1 MRSGKL
7 FARTISTLAVIFV
20 VLTLGCLTAFAQ
32 TGTASIRGSVKD
44 PQGNVVVGAKV
55 TVRNE
60 AKNFSRDQVTGSDGA
75 YIFTA
80 LPPDTYIVDV
90 EAAGFKKVRAENV
103 AALVDTAKDLDVILE
118 VGAISETITVTGG
131 LDAPLNTTDASIG
144 NAIESRRIQELP
156 LNARNIVGLL
166 SLQPGVTRQGEVN
179 GGRRDQANITLD
191 GVDVNEQQTGL
202 DPVNGS
208 TTVTPGDAFASVLRV
223 TPDSV
228 QEFRVTT
235 SSPNADQG
243 RSSGAQVS
251 LVTKSGT
258 NDFHGSAFWYHRN
271 TVTTANDFFNNAA
284 GNFVA
289 TDAAVIAGNAQV
301 GNPRVPRP
309 KLLRNIFG
317 GSLGGPIIKD
327 RFYFFYSYEGR
338 RDAAEQSVLRFVP
351 TASLRQGNVIYR
363 TNTGALATWTP
374 ANIAAAYPALGGVNP
389 AALAVLTTAPLP
401 NDSSIGDGLNRSGFR
416 FNAPIKNEF
425 EAHTARLDFSVT
437 DRQTLFFRGNY
448 QDDLYQQAPQFPTTP
463 SPALWYHPKGFVGG
477 HTWAVT
483 NNLVNNFRI
492 GLTRLSLSQQGDSAD
507 TSLTFR
513 DVYTPFL
520 FQRTFNR
527 TTPVWNLSDDVS
539 WVKGTHTFQFGTNM
553 RFIRNN
559 RDSFANAFDSVLVNP
574 FFYSGGGATLL
585 PTAPANLAAGFTSDY
600 QFAIAAVLGRGTQ
613 NAANQIFNKDG
624 SAATP
629 GTPSSRSYATDE
641 YDFYVQ
647 DSWKVRSNLT
657 LTLGLRYGLNT
668 PVYETGGF
676 QLVPNVNL
684 GEFFENRLNGM
695 RTGVPYNQLI
705 SFNLGGKANNG
716 PDYYE
721 MDKNNF
727 APQVAVAWSPDFG
740 DNWFG
745 RAFGRNGRSVLR
757 GGFRMLYDRVGS
769 QLAVSSEA
777 ENSFGFSNSTTN
789 TSNTFN
795 TTTAPPPLVTG
806 FNPNVRTPAYGLN
819 PPTQLNFPLQRPPG
833 FGIFASF
840 DQSLKTPVQYT
851 WNASYGR
858 ELPKGLAVE
867 FSYVGRMAQDL
878 LLVRDVAQPNNI
890 VDPISGTD
898 WYSAAARLTD
908 FRLANTPIA
917 SVPNIPFF
925 ENWYPGLGAA
935 VGDPTLSATQVFY
948 LFHARPA
955 VGGFNVVD
963 YTLLQELFDRDAR
976 VDRLFYHPQY
986 AALQVLSSIGRS
998 NYHGGSV
1005 SVRQRLGNDFLFDF
1019 NYTLSKAM
1027 DNGSTLETLRV
1038 LSNVTRNAIDPDLDY
1053 SVSNF
1058 DVRHNMNMNFLA
1070 GLPFGRGKRFLGNSN
1085 SIVNGIIGGWQLSGI
1100 VRMHSGLPS
1109 GSPADVGFWATNY
1122 QLTSR
1127 GVRLRDV
1134 ASANVDVVGTDGSA
1148 RPNLFSNVTEA
1159 YRSFRNARA
1168 GEAGDRNI
1176 DTLRI
1181 PSYFVMDLGL
1191 SKSFGMWYAEGHRL
1205 QFRWEVFNV
1214 TNTQRFGTIAN
1225 LTLNPEPFLGTPPS
1239 NFGTYIGSQTP
1250 VGETRPGRVMQFALR
1265 YTF

>member
-1 MRSGKL
+1 MR
-7 FARTISTLAVIFV
+7 TLSIRSFV
-20 VLTLGCLTAFAQ
+20 VLVGILSLCAVSYAQ
-32 TGTASIRGSVKD
+32 TGSSSVRGTVRD
-44 PQGNVVVGAKV
+44 PQGNLVSGATV
-55 TVRNE
+55 TITDVER
-60 AKNFSRDQVTGSDGA
+60 NFSRTQTTSEDG
-75 YIFTA
+75 
-80 LPPDTYIVDV
+80 TYVFSSLTPSTYTLQV
-90 EAAGFKKVRAENV
+90 EAAGFKRLAVTDVK
-103 AALVDTAKDLDVILE
+103 ALVDTALTQDVALE
-118 VGAISETITVTGG
+118 VGAVSETVNVTSGN
-131 LDAPLNTTDASIG
+131 DAPLNTNDASIG
-144 NAIESRRIQELP
+144 NTFESRRIEELP

-166 SLQPGVTRQGEVN
+166 SLQPGVTRLGEVN

-202 DPVNGS
+202 DPINPG

-235 SSPNADQG
+235 SAPNADQG

-271 TVTTANDFFNNAA
+271 TATTANDFFNNAA
-284 GNFVA
+284 GSFVA
-289 TDAAVIAGNAQV
+289 TDAAVIAGTANV
-301 GNPRVPRP
+301 GDPRVPRP

-317 GSLGGPIIKD
+317 GSLGGPVVKD
-327 RFYFFYSYEGR
+327 RFFFFYSYEGR

-363 TNTGALATWTP
+363 TTTGALATFTP
-374 ANIAAAYPALGGVNP
+374 AQIAAAYPALGGVNP
-389 AALAVLTTAPLP
+389 SGLAVLQTAPLP
-401 NDSSIGDGLNRSGFR
+401 NDFSIGDGLNRAGFR

-425 EAHTARLDFSVT
+425 ETHSARLDFVLT
-437 DRQTLFFRGNY
+437 DRQTMFFRGNY
-448 QDDLYQQAPQFPTTP
+448 QDDLYQQAPQFPSTP

-477 HTWAVT
+477 HTWTAT
-483 NNLVNNFRI
+483 SNLVNNFRL
-492 GLTRLSLSQQGDSAD
+492 GLTRLALSQQGDSAD
-507 TSLTFR
+507 TSLSFR

-520 FQRTFNR
+520 FQRTFSR
-527 TTPVWNLSDDVS
+527 TTPVWNLSNDVS
-539 WVKGTHTFQFGTNM
+539 WIKGTHTFQFGPNF

-629 GTPSSRSYATDE
+629 GTPSSRAYATDE

-647 DSWKVRSNLT
+647 DTWKMRSNLT

-684 GEFFENRLNGM
+684 GEFFENRINGM
-695 RTGVPYNQLI
+695 QTGVPFNQLI

-721 MDKNNF
+721 LDKNNF
-727 APQVAVAWSPDFG
+727 APQIAVAWSPDFG

-745 RAFGRNGRSVLR
+745 RAFGRSGRSVLR

-789 TSNTFN
+789 TSNRFN
-795 TTTAPPPLVTG
+795 TTTQPPPLVTG
-806 FNPNVRTPAYGLN
+806 FNPNVRTPAYGLT

-840 DQSLKTPVQYT
+840 DQSLTTPVQYT

-858 ELPKGLAVE
+858 ELPKGLSVE
-867 FSYVGRMAQDL
+867 FSYVGRAARDL

-890 VDPISGTD
+890 VDPLSGMD
-898 WYSAAARLTD
+898 WYTAAARLND
-908 FRLANTPIA
+908 LRLANTPLA

-925 ENWYPGLGAA
+925 ENWYPGLGNA
-935 VGDPTLSATQVFY
+935 VFGDPTLSATQVWY

-963 YTLLQELFDRDAR
+963 YTLLQEFFDRDAR

-998 NYHGGSV
+998 DYHGGSI
-1005 SVRQRLGNDFLFDF
+1005 SVRQRLGNDFLMDF
-1019 NYTLSKAM
+1019 NYTMSRSM

-1038 LSNVTRNAIDPDLDY
+1038 LSNVIRNALDPQQEY

-1070 GLPFGRGKRFLGNSN
+1070 GLPFGRGKRFMSN
-1085 SIVNGIIGGWQLSGI
+1085 AGSIVNGIIGGWQLSGI
-1100 VRMHSGLPS
+1100 VRAHSGLPA
-1109 GSPADVGFWATNY
+1109 GSPSDVGFWSTNY

-1127 GVRLRDV
+1127 GVRINDV
-1134 ASANVDVVGTDGSA
+1134 ASSNVDVAG
-1148 RPNLFSNVTEA
+1148 RPNVFSDPTA
-1159 YRSFRNARA
+1159 TYRSFRNSRA
-1168 GEAGDRNI
+1168 GESGDRNI
-1176 DTLRI
+1176 DTIRI
-1181 PSYFVMDLGL
+1181 PSYFVFDAGL

-1214 TNTQRFGTIAN
+1214 TNTQRYGTIAN
-1225 LTLNPEPFLGTPPS
+1225 LTLNPEPFLGSPPS
-1239 NFGTYIGSQTP
+1239 NFGTYTGSQTP

>member
-1 MRSGKL
+1 MRTLLSKGFTTLLVILSLSAVSYAQSGSSSV
-7 FARTISTLAVIFV
+7 R
-20 VLTLGCLTAFAQ
+20 
-32 TGTASIRGSVKD
+32 GTVRD
-44 PQGNVVVGAKV
+44 QQGNLVSGATV
-55 TVRNE
+55 TITDVER
-60 AKNFSRDQVTGSDGA
+60 NFSRTQTTSEDGT
-75 YIFTA
+75 YVFSSI
-80 LPPDTYIVDV
+80 PPSTYAIQV
-90 EAAGFKKVRAENV
+90 EASGFKKTTVTDV
-103 AALVDTAKDLDVILE
+103 KALVDTPVTQDVDLE
-118 VGAISETITVTGG
+118 VGAVTETVNVTSGN
-131 LDAPLNTTDASIG
+131 DAPLNTNDATIG
-144 NAIESRRIQELP
+144 NTFESRRIEELP

-166 SLQPGVTRQGEVN
+166 SLQPGVTRLGEVN

-202 DPVNGS
+202 DPINGS

-235 SSPNADQG
+235 SAPNADQG

-284 GNFVA
+284 GSFVA
-289 TDAAVIAGNAQV
+289 TDAAVIAGRARV
-301 GNPRVPRP
+301 GDPRVPRP

-317 GSLGGPIIKD
+317 GSLGGPVIKD
-327 RFYFFYSYEGR
+327 RFFFFYSYEGR
-338 RDAAEQSVLRFVP
+338 RDAAEQSVIRFVP

-363 TNTGALATWTP
+363 TNTGALATLTP
-374 ANIAAAYPALGGVNP
+374 ADILAAYPVLNGVNP
-389 AALAVLTTAPLP
+389 NALAVLQTAPLP
-401 NDSSIGDGLNRSGFR
+401 NDFSIGDGLNRAGFR

-425 EAHTARLDFSVT
+425 ETHSARLDFMVT
-437 DRQTLFFRGNY
+437 DRQTAFFRANY
-448 QDDLYQQAPQFPTTP
+448 QDDLFQQAPAFPTTP
-463 SPALWYHPKGFVGG
+463 SPGLWYHPKGFVGG
-477 HTWAVT
+477 HTWTAT
-483 NNLVNNFRI
+483 SNLVNNFRI
-492 GLTRLSLSQQGDSAD
+492 GLTRLALSQQGDSAE
-507 TSLTFR
+507 TSLSFR

-527 TTPVWNLSDDVS
+527 TTPVWNLSNDVS
-539 WVKGTHTFQFGTNM
+539 WIKGTHNFQFGPNF

-559 RDSFANAFDSVLVNP
+559 RDSFASAFDSVLVNP

-585 PTAPANLAAGFTSDY
+585 PTAPGNLAAGFTSDY
-600 QFAIAAVLGRGTQ
+600 QFAVAAVLGRGTQ

-624 SAATP
+624 SAVTP

-641 YDFYVQ
+641 YDFYFQ
-647 DSWKVRSNLT
+647 DSWKIRPSLT
-657 LTLGLRYGLNT
+657 LTMGLRYGLNT

-676 QLVPNVNL
+676 QLVPNINL
-684 GEFFENRLNGM
+684 GQFFENRVNGM
-695 RTGVPYNQLI
+695 VTGVPYNQLI

-721 MDKNNF
+721 LDKNNF
-727 APQVAVAWSPDFG
+727 APQVAIAWSPDFG

-745 RAFGRNGRSVLR
+745 RAFGRSGRSVLR

-789 TSNTFN
+789 TSNRFN
-795 TTTAPPPLVTG
+795 TTTSPPPLVTG

-858 ELPKGLAVE
+858 ELPKGLSVE
-867 FSYVGRMAQDL
+867 FSYVGRAARDL

-890 VDPISGTD
+890 IDPISGMD
-898 WYSAAARLTD
+898 WFTAAARLND
-908 FRLANTPIA
+908 LRLANTPIG
-917 SVPNIPFF
+917 SVQNIPFF
-925 ENWYPGLGAA
+925 ENWFPGLGNLYF
-935 VGDPTLSATQVFY
+935 GDPTLSATQVWY
-948 LFHARPA
+948 IFHARPA

-963 YTLLQELFDRDAR
+963 YTLLQEIFDRDAR
-976 VDRLFYHPQY
+976 IDRLFYHTQY

-998 NYHGGSV
+998 DYHGGSV
-1005 SVRQRLGNDFLFDF
+1005 SVRQRLGNDFLMDF
-1019 NYTLSKAM
+1019 NYTMSRSM

-1038 LSNVTRNAIDPDLDY
+1038 LSNVIRNALDPEQEY

-1058 DVRHNMNMNFLA
+1058 DVRHNMNMNFVA
-1070 GLPFGRGKRFLGNSN
+1070 SLPFGRGKRFLSDSG
-1085 SIVNGIIGGWQLSGI
+1085 SIVNGIFGGWQLSGI
-1100 VRMHSGLPS
+1100 VRAHSGLPA
-1109 GSPADVGFWATNY
+1109 GSPSDVGFWSTNY

-1127 GVRLRDV
+1127 GVRIRDV
-1134 ASANVDVVGTDGSA
+1134 SSANVDVNG
-1148 RPNLFSNVTEA
+1148 RPNLFSDTTAA
-1159 YRSFRNARA
+1159 YRSFRNSRA
-1168 GEAGDRNI
+1168 GESGDRNI

-1181 PSYFVMDLGL
+1181 PSYFVFDAGL
-1191 SKSFGMWYAEGHRL
+1191 SKSFGMWYAEGHKL

-1214 TNTQRFGTIAN
+1214 TNTQRYGTIAN

-1265 YTF
+1265 YQF